1 MMGVKLIFAVLCV
14 AVAQANATINENFED
29 IDLVAIGGSF
39 ADLETD
45 LFTIVEDMNVISR
58 DTDVDANRGGR
69 GRRGK
74 LPGKKLPLE
83 VLKELEANAQKAGC
97 TRGCLICL
105 SHIKCTAKMK
115 KWLPGRCESWEGDK
129 ETGQGG
135 IGEAIV
141 DIPEIPGFKELAPM
155 EQFIA
160 QVDLCADCTTGCL
173 KGLANVK
180 CSALLKK
187 WLPSRCAGFADK
199 IQAQV
204 DTIKGAGGSKDEL

>member
-1 MMGVKLIFAVLCV
+1 MMGIKVLFALICFALV
-14 AVAQANATINENFED
+14 QANHHHHHHHHD
-29 IDLVAIGGSF
+29 IVGVEGKF
-39 ADLETD
+39 GTTDLETD

-58 DTDVDANRGGR
+58 DTDVDANRADR
-69 GRRGK
+69 GRIGK
-74 LPGKKLPLE
+74 IPGKKLLAE

-97 TRGCLICL
+97 TRGCLKCL
-105 SHIKCTAKMK
+105 SHVKCTALLK
-115 KWLPGRCESWEGDK
+115 KWLPGRCESWEGDI